1 MKILFYRYGSI
12 CEPDILSAFF
22 ELGHEVVEMTHEIT
36 NKQLLPEES
45 AKLVSD
51 MLFQDAFQCVF
62 SINFFPILSEVCNI
76 FKIRYISWTVD
87 SPVMEIFFKPIKNP
101 WNRTFLFDREQFHE
115 VHPFNPECI
124 FHMPL
129 AANPSHKKSIITNAT
144 LEDRHKFAHD
154 VAFVGSLY
162 TEKSPYDKLTG
173 ISEYLNGYLN
183 SIMEAQKR
191 IYGYF
196 FIEDLLTDEMVEEFK
211 AHLKGFYS
219 YPLEH
224 YLTDKK
230 IMAQLYM
237 GNKISA
243 MERVDTFHE
252 ISKKHTVDLYTGSDT
267 HDFTNIRNRGFAK
280 SLTEMPLIFHE
291 SKINLNIT
299 SKPIR
304 SGIPFRLFDI
314 LACGGFAL
322 TNYQPELTD
331 NFTIGEDFD
340 IYTDL
345 NELNEKIQYYKEH
358 EKKRKEIAACGLLT
372 VEKYHTFV
380 IRMQQILDIAFSC

>member
-12 CEPDILSAFF
+12 CEPDILSAFY
-22 ELGHEVVEMTHEIT
+22 ELGHEVVEMTNEIT
-36 NKQLLPEES
+36 NKELLPEES

-51 MLFQDAFQCVF
+51 VLFETAFHCVF
-62 SINFFPILSEVCNI
+62 SINFFPIISEVCNI
-76 FKIRYISWTVD
+76 FKLRYISWTVD

-101 WNRTFLFDREQFHE
+101 WNRTFLFDRAQYEE
-115 VHPFNPECI
+115 VHPFNPNCI

-129 AANPSHKKSIITNAT
+129 AANTAHKKNIITHAPLSQLSNYS
-144 LEDRHKFAHD
+144 HD
-154 VAFVGSLY
+154 VSFVGSLY

-173 ISEYLNGYLN
+173 LSDYLTGYFHG
-183 SIMEAQKR
+183 IMEAQKR

-196 FIEDLLTDEMVEEFK
+196 FIEELLTDEMVDAFK
-211 AHLKGFYS
+211 AHLPGFYT

-230 IMAQLYM
+230 IVAQLYM

-252 ISKKHTVDLYTGSDT
+252 ISKKHTIDLYTGSDT
-267 HDFTNIRNRGFAK
+267 HAFTNVNNHGFAK
-280 SLTEMPLIFHE
+280 TLTEMPLIFHE

-314 LACGGFAL
+314 LSCGGFAL
-322 TNYQPELTD
+322 TNYQPELSD
-331 NFTIGEDFD
+331 FFTIGEDFD

-345 NELNEKIQYYKEH
+345 DELNEKIQYYKEH
-358 EKKRKEIAACGLLT
+358 ETQRKELAHQGLLT

-380 IRMQQILDIAFSC
+380 IRMQQILELAFLR